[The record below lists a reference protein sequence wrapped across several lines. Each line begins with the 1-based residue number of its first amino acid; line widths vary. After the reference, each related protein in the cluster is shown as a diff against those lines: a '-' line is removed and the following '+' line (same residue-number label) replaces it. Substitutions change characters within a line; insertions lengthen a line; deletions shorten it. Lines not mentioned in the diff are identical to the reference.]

1 MFMNRDLSK
10 EHELLMHV
18 HETGDD
24 GADTRRQSFKKIS
37 DHPNESV

>member
-1 MFMNRDLSK
+1 MCMNWHLSK

-24 GADTRRQSFKKIS
+24 GVDIRLQSFKKIS